1 MHAGGQEEHR
11 QAAARL
17 CAMRTVVCVHLAH
30 DAGTRKVNR
39 SAPMI
44 IRDVNSEWREAVEP
58 APELLERIQPHEDL
72 VYFEAEVDETG
83 ELAIGER
90 VPPPHSELH

>member
-1 MHAGGQEEHR
+1 MV
-11 QAAARL
+11 ARFL
-17 CAMRTVVCVHLAH
+17 LMKTVVCVHLAH

-58 APELLERIQPHEDL
+58 PPELLERIAPDEDL
-72 VYFEAEVDETG
+72 AYFEAEVDDDG

-90 VPPPHSELH
+90 VPPPQRELH